1 MKKIGIVFL
10 GVGFGILCYIVFSLF
25 FHQKTIVSPIEEMN
39 ANKVIQE
46 NTK

>member
-10 GVGFGILCYIVFSLF
+10 GVGFGILCYIFFSLF
-25 FHQKTIVSPIEEMN
+25 FRQKTIVSPIEGIDT
-39 ANKVIQE
+39 NKVIQQ